1 LSFFRTSL
9 HLKTAIF
16 IAVFEPDSDNT
27 RSGSVRSAPGQSS
40 AHWFGQESSMP
51 VWNIGTVAD
60 EPTVSLLQWR
70 ILETEDGSR
79 HFVGADE
86 RDLTGRVS
94 TAIVLLDR
102 VTLRG
107 ETESGRIYQLVGG
120 SGLSSNAD
128 YVWHRWCSVNN
139 VKAYADVTQQFVA
152 EVPNDKPA

>member
-1 LSFFRTSL
+1 
-9 HLKTAIF
+9 
-16 IAVFEPDSDNT
+16 
-27 RSGSVRSAPGQSS
+27 
-40 AHWFGQESSMP
+40 MP

-102 VTLRG
+102 ATLRG

-120 SGLSSNAD
+120 SGRSNNAD
-128 YVWHRWCSVNN
+128 YVWHRWCKVNN